1 MSKAIDVGV
10 LQRQSPVHYPFI
22 VVDRILESDDAG
34 RVVAIKNVTG
44 AEEFFQGHFPGAP
57 VMPGVLLMESL
68 AQTAGIWL
76 LSGAHDP
83 GAVEVQLVG
92 IDNAKFRRPVIP
104 GDQLRLEVGLVRH
117 HRALWRFRGV
127 VKVGEQRAAEAELLL
142 QVVPI
147 SGPWVDPTARV
158 DARAILGQRVRVG
171 AYTVIG
177 PQVEVGDD
185 SRIDHHVTLSGPLK
199 MGRKNRVFPYASIGL
214 EPQDLKYQGEDS
226 ELLIGDENTFREF
239 VTIHRGTRLGGN
251 VTRIGSG
258 NLFMAYTHVA
268 HDCAVGNHTIFA
280 NAASLAGHVEVQ
292 DYATLGGFSG
302 VVQFCRIGAYAY
314 IGGHTLIAQDV
325 APFSKVAGNPAC
337 YFGINSVGLMRRGF
351 GRESRQ
357 ALRRAFATLL
367 SGSLN
372 TSQALARLDQ
382 EVEATPEV
390 QELVAFVRASKR
402 GVLFRRA
409 RRRPVD
415 GDGTA
420 ENDE

>member
-22 VVDRILESDDAG
+22 VVDRIVDSDNAG

-92 IDNAKFRRPVIP
+92 IDNAKFRRPVLP
-104 GDQLRLEVGLVRH
+104 GDQLTLEVTLLRRR
-117 HRALWRFRGV
+117 RALWRFRGA

-147 SGPWVDPTARV
+147 SGPWIDPTARV
-158 DARAILGQRVRVG
+158 DARAVLGERVRVG

-177 PQVEVGDD
+177 PSVEIGDD
-185 SRIDHHVTLSGPLK
+185 TRIDHHVTLNGPLK

-214 EPQDLKYQGEDS
+214 EPQDLKYQGENS
-226 ELLIGDENTFREF
+226 ELVVGHENTFREF

-251 VTRIGSG
+251 VTQIGSG

-268 HDCAVGNHTIFA
+268 HDCIVGSHTIFA
-280 NAASLAGHVEVQ
+280 NAASLAGHVVVD
-292 DYATLGGFSG
+292 DYATLAGFSG
-302 VVQFCRIGAYAY
+302 VVQFCRIGAHAY
-314 IGGHTLIAQDV
+314 VGGHTLIAQDV

-337 YFGINSVGLMRRGF
+337 YFGINTVGLARRGF
-351 GRESRQ
+351 SREARQ
-357 ALRRAFATLL
+357 AVRRAFATLQ
-367 SGSLN
+367 SSSLN
-372 TSQALARLDQ
+372 TSQALAKLEEEGIEGQ
-382 EVEATPEV
+382 EVRD
-390 QELVAFVRASKR
+390 LVEFIRASKR
-402 GVLFRRA
+402 GVLLRRA
-409 RRRPVD
+409 SRR
-415 GDGTA
+415 GASAGAAA
-420 ENDE
+420 ESDE